1 MDGGT
6 GTQTAQWGSPRR
18 RLGDEAEALVAAY
31 LSERGF
37 TLEATNHACRFGEVD
52 LIVRRGELWC
62 FVEVRMR
69 ASSTF
74 GAPSGTVSRGK
85 QRRIAVAALDFLQR
99 RRLHNRVEVRF
110 DVVSVV
116 GRGEQAKIE
125 HLPGAFDSPF

>member
-6 GTQTAQWGSPRR
+6 ARAEQWGSPRR
-18 RLGDEAEALVAAY
+18 RLGDEAEQRVAAY

-52 LIVRRGELWC
+52 LIARRGELWC

-74 GAPSGTVSRGK
+74 GAPAGTVSRGK

-116 GRGEQAKIE
+116 GRGEAAQIE
-125 HLPGAFDSPF
+125 HLPGAFESPF